1 MKDKI
6 KSDSELKMIFRMFDP
21 DGSGFITA
29 SEYKM
34 CLIAL
39 GEKATEEDIDKA
51 IREADKNGDG
61 KISFQEFPNF
71 MYDNLMKF
79 LGPKS

>member
-6 KSDSELKMIFRMFDP
+6 KSDSELRMLFRMFDP

-39 GEKATEEDIDKA
+39 GEEASEAEIDEA
-51 IREADKNGDG
+51 IRAA
-61 KISFQEFPNF
+61 IQ
-71 MYDNLMKF
+71 
-79 LGPKS
+79 